1 MHVELLVLV
10 MDSQNALD
18 FVTRALTLSARTLMD
33 SAARH
38 QQETVKLVRPVCQ
51 DLGLIR
57 AHTLM
62 KLTRTGFDTDGG
74 GINPI
79 VVRMNLSCI
88 DVCTAQAFVLHAC
101 ADSVYESCSPSRG
114 L

>member
-33 SAARH
+33 CAARH

-51 DLGLIR
+51 GLGLTR
-57 AHTLM
+57 AQTST
-62 KLTRTGFDTDGG
+62 KLSKTRTDSDSG
-74 GINPI
+74 GINP
-79 VVRMNLSCI
+79 
-88 DVCTAQAFVLHAC
+88 T
-101 ADSVYESCSPSRG
+101 
-114 L
+114 